1 MESKLLAKRPV
12 LSKSEMEI
20 ARVLWGL
27 GEATAREVTEA
38 LPKGRK
44 LDFSTVQTY
53 LSRLENK
60 SYVKSKLVGR
70 AKVYRGS
77 VKPQQVVREAV
88 DDFVKLLFGGEKVPL
103 VRHLVSEAGVSKE
116 ELAELRELIE
126 SMEREQDNVD
136 ID

>member
-1 MESKLLAKRPV
+1 MAKRAV

-27 GEATAREVTEA
+27 GEASAREVTEA

-60 SYVKSKLVGR
+60 RYVKSKLVGR
-70 AKVYRGS
+70 AKVYRSS

-88 DDFVKLLFGGEKVPL
+88 DDFVKLLFGGDKVPL
-103 VRHLVSEAGVSKE
+103 VRHLVSDADVSKE
-116 ELAELRELIE
+116 ELAELRSLLEA
-126 SMEREQDNVD
+126 MERKQNNVD
-136 ID
+136 AD

>member
-1 MESKLLAKRPV
+1 
-12 LSKSEMEI
+12 MEI

-27 GEATAREVTEA
+27 GEASAREVTEA

-60 SYVKSKLVGR
+60 RYVKSKLVGR
-70 AKVYRGS
+70 AKVYRSS

-88 DDFVKLLFGGEKVPL
+88 DDFVKLLFGGDKVPL
-103 VRHLVSEAGVSKE
+103 VRHLVSDTDVSKE
-116 ELAELRELIE
+116 ELAELRSLLEA
-126 SMEREQDNVD
+126 MERKQNDVD
-136 ID
+136 AD